1 MEPIY
6 LDNASTSFPK
16 PPQAAQAMFDYVT
29 GCGCNIGRG
38 GYEGAYQA
46 EETVLRTRQQLCRL
60 FHGPDSRCV
69 AFTKNI
75 TESLN
80 VLLKGLLRPGDHVLV
95 SAMEHNAVM
104 RPLTQLT
111 RRGVTFDR
119 IPCRP
124 DGTLMTERLP
134 GLLRENTRAVVML
147 HASNVCGTLLPAAE
161 VGAFCRENGL
171 LFLLDTAQT
180 AGAFPIDMEAMEA
193 DALAFTGHK
202 GLMGPQGTGGFLLR
216 PELADQL
223 EPLLSGGTGS
233 ASHSE
238 EVPSFL
244 PDRFEA
250 GTLNLP
256 GIMGLHAAL
265 TWLEETGIDAIRAHE
280 QALTDRFLR
289 GAASIP
295 NLRLVGLAGAEN
307 RAAVVPVVPENTDP
321 AFVADALGREFGIQV
336 RVGLALRPQ
345 RPQDPGHLPHRG
357 HPLLLR
363 ALQHPRPGGP
373 GPGGP
378 GRPVPPDRVAVT
390 PIKQGLLP
398 QQEVLSACQKRAPGA
413 HFLFYPIHRPR
424 ATNRQPSR
432 KNPAS
437 TAVTL
442 RQNFFTPS
450 FSGSMKV

>member
-16 PPQAAQAMFDYVT
+16 PRQVAQALYDYVS

-38 GYEGAYQA
+38 GYGGAYRT

-69 AFTKNI
+69 VFTKNI

-111 RRGVTFDR
+111 HHGVSFDR
-119 IPCRP
+119 VPCRA
-124 DGTLMTERLP
+124 DGSLILEELP
-134 GLLRENTRAVVML
+134 RLLRDNTRAVVML

-161 VGAFCRENGL
+161 VGAFCRAHGL

-180 AGAFPIDMEAMEA
+180 AGAFPIDMEALGV

-202 GLMGPQGTGGFLLR
+202 GLMGPQGTGGFLIR
-216 PELADQL
+216 PELAQQL

-233 ASHSE
+233 VSHSE
-238 EVPSFL
+238 DVPSFL

-265 TWLEETGIDAIRAHE
+265 TWLEDTGIDTICAHE
-280 QALTDRFLR
+280 QALTQQFLR
-289 GAASIP
+289 GAAAIP
-295 NLRLVGLAGAEN
+295 YLRLAGLPDALG
-307 RAAVVPVVPENTDP
+307 RAAVVPVIPENTDP
-321 AFVADALGREFGIQV
+321 SFVADALDREFGIQV
-336 RVGLALRPQ
+336 RVGLHCAPNAHKTLGTYPTGAIRFSFGPYNTPRQVDLALE
-345 RPQDPGHLPHRG
+345 
-357 HPLLLR
+357 
-363 ALQHPRPGGP
+363 AL
-373 GPGGP
+373 
-378 GRPVPPDRVAVT
+378 D
-390 PIKQGLLP
+390 
-398 QQEVLSACQKRAPGA
+398 
-413 HFLFYPIHRPR
+413 
-424 ATNRQPSR
+424 
-432 KNPAS
+432 
-437 TAVTL
+437 TL
-442 RQNFFTPS
+442 CRRT
-450 FSGSMKV
+450 VWL

>member
-16 PPQAAQAMFDYVT
+16 PPQVAQAMFDYVT

-180 AGAFPIDMEAMEA
+180 AGAFPIDMEAMGA

-216 PELADQL
+216 PELAAEL

-295 NLRLVGLAGAEN
+295 NPGRRGAGGAGEHGPGLCGRRPGPGIRHPGAGGA
-307 RAAVVPVVPENTDP
+307 
-321 AFVADALGREFGIQV
+321 
-336 RVGLALRPQ
+336 ALRPQ

-378 GRPVPPDRVAVT
+378 GRPVPSDRVAVT
-390 PIKQGLLP
+390 PIKQDLLP
-398 QQEVLSACQKRAPGA
+398 QQEVLSLSKNAPRGRIFCFIPSTAPGPRTGSPAGRAP
-413 HFLFYPIHRPR
+413 
-424 ATNRQPSR
+424 
-432 KNPAS
+432 PA
-437 TAVTL
+437 
-442 RQNFFTPS
+442 PP
-450 FSGSMKV
+450 

>member
-16 PPQAAQAMFDYVT
+16 PPQVAQAMFDYVT

-180 AGAFPIDMEAMEA
+180 AGAFPIDMEAMGA

-216 PELADQL
+216 PELAAQL

-289 GAASIP
+289 GRRPSPTCGWWAWPGRKTGPPWCRWCRRTRTRPLWPTPWAGSSASRCGWGCTAPPTPTGPWAPSPPGPSASPSGLTTPPARWTGPWRPWMPCAAGP
-295 NLRLVGLAGAEN
+295 CGC
-307 RAAVVPVVPENTDP
+307 
-321 AFVADALGREFGIQV
+321 
-336 RVGLALRPQ
+336 
-345 RPQDPGHLPHRG
+345 DPGKKSIQTRIFVVYCSI
-357 HPLLLR
+357 R
-363 ALQHPRPGGP
+363 
-373 GPGGP
+373 
-378 GRPVPPDRVAVT
+378 
-390 PIKQGLLP
+390 
-398 QQEVLSACQKRAPGA
+398 
-413 HFLFYPIHRPR
+413 YP
-424 ATNRQPSR
+424 
-432 KNPAS
+432 
-437 TAVTL
+437 
-442 RQNFFTPS
+442 
-450 FSGSMKV
+450 

>member
-16 PPQAAQAMFDYVT
+16 PPQVAQAMFDYVT

-161 VGAFCRENGL
+161 VGTFCRENGL

-180 AGAFPIDMEAMEA
+180 AGAFPIDMEAMGA

-216 PELADQL
+216 PELAAEL

-244 PDRFEA
+244 VWPGRKTGPPWCRWCRRTRTRPLWPTPWA
-250 GTLNLP
+250 GNLASRCGWGCTAPPTPTGPWAPSPP
-256 GIMGLHAAL
+256 GPSASPSGLTTPPARWTGPWRPWTPCAAGPCGCDPYK
-265 TWLEETGIDAIRAHE
+265 TGPP
-280 QALTDRFLR
+280 
-289 GAASIP
+289 AA
-295 NLRLVGLAGAEN
+295 A
-307 RAAVVPVVPENTDP
+307 
-321 AFVADALGREFGIQV
+321 
-336 RVGLALRPQ
+336 
-345 RPQDPGHLPHRG
+345 
-357 HPLLLR
+357 
-363 ALQHPRPGGP
+363 GGP
-373 GPGGP
+373 QL
-378 GRPVPPDRVAVT
+378 V
-390 PIKQGLLP
+390 K
-398 QQEVLSACQKRAPGA
+398 KRAPGA
-413 HFLFYPIHRPR
+413 LFLLYPIHRPR

-442 RQNFFTPS
+442 RQNLLGPS